1 MKINARFIAFYIL
14 KKFEHEDI
22 KLSKARNDIFIKF
35 SPKNYIKSR
44 AMMLANEVTRL
55 RSRLDLMITYI
66 SKQKIKRLK
75 KSQAIILRIGFYEI
89 IYDKL
94 VPNYASVDSS
104 VKMAHKLLSRKSV
117 GFTNA
122 VLRNLIRKKDSN
134 KYWFKLLEAK
144 SGWSSI
150 PQWLEKRWLKQYGQ
164 LNLDRL
170 INYVNNQAGTYI
182 RFNDK
187 LKSNIDIAR
196 QFKDEDIKSDLVL
209 KNILKVRSSNG
220 KILSSNLFKS
230 GDVSIQS
237 PSSAAIVHC
246 LDAKNGDKI
255 LDVCAAPGTKALQL
269 ADLVGKTGLVYA
281 SDISSDRVALGIKDM
296 QRHRRKNI
304 IWHVKDARKDTY
316 EKVDKI
322 LIDAPC
328 SGTGVIGRKPDIR
341 WRRNQSD
348 IKIFVN
354 LQLSILKHITK
365 FLKKGGFLVYAT
377 CSLEP
382 EENLNVVEQ
391 FLNLNGNFIVDE
403 IPPGLPIA
411 WVKNKLYLNT
421 LPHLHGVD
429 GMFAMRIK
437 KT

>member
-1 MKINARFIAFYIL
+1 MKIDARFIAFHIL
-14 KKFEHEDI
+14 EKFEYEDI
-22 KLSKARNDIFIKF
+22 KLSKARDKIFLKF
-35 SPKNYIKSR
+35 LPKKIIKSR
-44 AMMLANEVTRL
+44 AMVLANEVTRL
-55 RSRLDLMITYI
+55 RSRLDLMISYI

-75 KSQAIILRIGFYEI
+75 KSQVIILRIGFYEI
-89 IYDKL
+89 IYDKH
-94 VPNYASVDSS
+94 VPHYASVDSS
-104 VKMAHKLLSRKSV
+104 VKMAHKILSRKSV

-134 KYWFKLLEAK
+134 KYWFKLLESK

-150 PQWLEKRWLKQYGQ
+150 PQWLEKKWLKQYGR
-164 LNLDRL
+164 LSLDRL
-170 INYVNNQAGTYI
+170 INYVNNQADIYI

-187 LKSNIDIAR
+187 TKSNIDILK
-196 QFKDEDIKSDLVL
+196 QFEDEGIKSDLVL
-209 KNILKVRSSNG
+209 KNILKVGLSSG
-220 KILSSNLFKS
+220 KILCSNLFKS
-230 GDVSIQS
+230 GEVSIQS

-269 ADLVGKTGLVYA
+269 ADLVGEEGLVYA
-281 SDISSDRVALGIKDM
+281 SDISSDRVAFGIKDM
-296 QRHRRKNI
+296 LRHKRKNI
-304 IWHVKDARKDTY
+304 IWHVKDARKDNY

-322 LIDAPC
+322 LVDAPC
-328 SGTGVIGRKPDIR
+328 SGTGVLGRKPDIR
-341 WRRNQSD
+341 WRRKQSD
-348 IKIFVN
+348 IKAFVS

-365 FLKKGGFLVYAT
+365 FLKKGGYLVYAT

-391 FLNLNGNFIVDE
+391 FLNLNGDFIADE
-403 IPPGLPIA
+403 IPPGLPMN

-437 KT
+437 KA

>member
-1 MKINARFIAFYIL
+1 MKINARFIAFHIL

-75 KSQAIILRIGFYEI
+75 ESQAIILRIGFYEI

-104 VKMAHKLLSRKSV
+104 VKMAHKFLSRKSV

-391 FLNLNGNFIVDE
+391 FLNLNGNFIADE
-403 IPPGLPIA
+403 IPAGLPMA

>member
-55 RSRLDLMITYI
+55 RSRLDLMIAYI

-104 VKMAHKLLSRKSV
+104 VKMAHKFLSRKSV

-348 IKIFVN
+348 IKIFVH

-391 FLNLNGNFIVDE
+391 FLNLNGNFIADE
-403 IPPGLPIA
+403 IPAGLPMA